1 MPEAQIVKIFAAKTR
16 REKLDYLID
25 MTRKDS
31 QTINL
36 QSLTMTEDEITSWC
50 VDTARYFTNLVNS

>member
-1 MPEAQIVKIFAAKTR
+1 MPEAQIVKIFAGKTR

-25 MTRKDS
+25 MTYKDP

-36 QSLTMTEDEITSWC
+36 QSCVMTEDEITKWC
-50 VDTARYFTNLVNS
+50 VKTAKEFTNFVSS

>member
-1 MPEAQIVKIFAAKTR
+1 MTEEQIFKVFAAKTR

-25 MTRKDS
+25 MTYKDP

-36 QSLTMTEDEITSWC
+36 QSCVMTEDEITKWC
-50 VDTARYFTNLVNS
+50 VETAKEFTNFVSS